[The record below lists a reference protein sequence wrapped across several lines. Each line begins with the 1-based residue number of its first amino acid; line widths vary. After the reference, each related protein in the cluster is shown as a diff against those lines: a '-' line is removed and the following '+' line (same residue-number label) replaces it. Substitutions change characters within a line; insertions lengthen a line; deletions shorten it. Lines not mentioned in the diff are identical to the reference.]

1 MRAGNTGRLVAIVA
15 VIAIMLA
22 VPALQPA
29 LCADMSS
36 TYTVTGSSI
45 SINQVQTL
53 AGLRDR
59 IAELNEGSG
68 LCFVADEDGDPAG
81 IYIQTR
87 EGDGT
92 HTIATM
98 VNGSIVYSTNTIDVD
113 VKVPSD
119 LRFLIYITI
128 ESAGK
133 ISTVPSYVR
142 ISVITDEGTE
152 HSVSYGPV
160 TVRAGDH
167 AAYDRGILAY
177 TYYEDEHVYVYHD
190 GTGTSLTAS
199 ETVPAEDEFVDFT
212 RSETIRISFSGVQ
225 DGYITDGS
233 AYGINQQMTVSAK
246 IVPYVAVA
254 G

>member
-1 MRAGNTGRLVAIVA
+1 MRAWSARTLIPIVA
-15 VIAIMLA
+15 VAAIMLA

-36 TYTVTGSSI
+36 TYTVTGN
-45 SINQVQTL
+45 SINMNHVQTL
-53 AGLRDR
+53 SGLRDQ

-68 LCFVADEDGDPAG
+68 LYFVSDEDGSPPG

-98 VNGSIVYSTNTIDVD
+98 VNGSIVYSTNSIDID
-113 VKVPSD
+113 VKVPSN
-119 LRFLIYITI
+119 LRFLIYVTI

-133 ISTVPSYVR
+133 ISTIPSYVKV
-142 ISVITDEGTE
+142 SVITDEGTE
-152 HSVSYGPV
+152 QSVSYGPV
-160 TVRAGDH
+160 TVKAGDH
-167 AAYDRGILAY
+167 GSYDRGILAY
-177 TYYEDEHVYVYHD
+177 TYYEDENVYIYHD

-212 RSETIRISFSGVQ
+212 ESETIRISFSGLQ

-233 AYGINQQMTVSAK
+233 SYGINQQMTVTAK
-246 IVPYVAVA
+246 IVPYVLVA